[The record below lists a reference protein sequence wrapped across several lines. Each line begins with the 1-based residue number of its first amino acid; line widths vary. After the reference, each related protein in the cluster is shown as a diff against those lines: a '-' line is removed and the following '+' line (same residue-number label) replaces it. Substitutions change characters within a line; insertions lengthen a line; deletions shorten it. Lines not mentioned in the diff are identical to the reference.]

1 MIRFCDKCGNL
12 LVVQKPKKGSKVSML
27 ICRKCGKKYRLKGEK
42 MTISETSHQLKKGIV
57 VMAKEEIAAELP
69 STKIM
74 CPECEYGEA
83 NWWMQQTRS
92 ADEPPTIFYKCKKC
106 GHRWRSYG

>member
-1 MIRFCDKCGNL
+1 MIRFCEKCGNL
-12 LVVQKPKKGSKVSML
+12 LVVQKPKKGTKVTML
-27 ICRKCGKKYRLKGEK
+27 VCRKCGRKYRLKGEK
-42 MTISETSHQLKKGIV
+42 MTISETSQQLKKGIV
-57 VMAKEEIAAELP
+57 VMAKEEIASELP

-74 CPECEYGEA
+74 CPECEFGEA

-92 ADEPPTIFYKCKKC
+92 ADEPPTIFYKCKRC